1 MAERFQ
7 ILQNLKMVISA
18 SGQYQ
23 PMRSMQYVLG
33 KLTQK
38 DLIKNLVACL
48 VRNTNWSQE
57 FKGLLSDTQ
66 RQKCFGMIQK
76 EQLNILEIV
85 FTLSLQE
92 EVKIEHVE

>member
-1 MAERFQ
+1 
-7 ILQNLKMVISA
+7 MVISA

-66 RQKCFGMIQK
+66 R
-76 EQLNILEIV
+76 
-85 FTLSLQE
+85 
-92 EVKIEHVE
+92 